1 MVDIA
6 IVGDAVTFRVAG
18 LHKVWALKSRVQV
31 ALRDIV
37 HVEGSEAV
45 PTGFAGWRLPG
56 TEFPGVIR
64 AGSFRK
70 NGAWTFWDV
79 VEPARALVV
88 TLKNHRYARLVV
100 EVARPEE
107 ERARLERAVSA
118 RRPQSP

>member
-6 IVGDAVTFRVAG
+6 IVGDEVTFNVAG
-18 LHKVWALKSRVQV
+18 LHKLWALKSRVQV

-37 HVEGSEAV
+37 QVEGAEAV

-70 NGAWTFWDV
+70 SGAWTFWDV

-88 TLKNHRYARLVV
+88 TLKNHPYTRLVV
-100 EVARPEE
+100 EVARPDED
-107 ERARLERAVSA
+107 RVRLERALADRS
-118 RRPQSP
+118 